1 MAKNAEETE
10 NLTTKMSKEVK
21 KCINKLK
28 AAKSAMTRNINTL
41 TRLCEEWSKLQEDS
55 EICSTTLKRL
65 AGEIQH
71 SRNVVKQNYEDIVT
85 AGDNLIEAVTDDDFM

>member
-1 MAKNAEETE
+1 M
-10 NLTTKMSKEVK
+10 
-21 KCINKLK
+21 
-28 AAKSAMTRNINTL
+28 
-41 TRLCEEWSKLQEDS
+41 TRLCEEWSNLQEDS

-85 AGDNLIEAVTDDDFM
+85 AGDNLIEAVTDDDSMEEAQVETSINEVNRDTLIY